1 MNGVIL
7 DSDILIELLR
17 GRNAV
22 VRRQFESLLIK
33 PVPLFYSAVSS
44 AEIANGARESESDA
58 IAELLA
64 LFTCVPADCG
74 IAAEAGDILKRF
86 RKSHL
91 IGLGDALIGQQSC
104 GMACSSGRGIASIIL
119 TYDLNFS
126 SRRKPVSRSRSTSS
140 YRDAIN
146 SAARWCQRRSCIS
159 SCVKR
164 GASGGS
170 GFAFMRSTSFRR
182 VPSGRSNGNSG
193 TNAPCS

>member
-44 AEIANGARESESDA
+44 AEIANRARESESDA

-91 IGLGDALIGQQSC
+91 IGLGDALIGATVLRYGLQLWT
-104 GMACSSGRGIASIIL
+104 R
-119 TYDLNFS
+119 N
-126 SRRKPVSRSRSTSS
+126 RKHYPDVRLEFFESAEAGVS
-140 YRDAIN
+140 
-146 SAARWCQRRSCIS
+146 
-159 SCVKR
+159 
-164 GASGGS
+164 
-170 GFAFMRSTSFRR
+170 
-182 VPSGRSNGNSG
+182 
-193 TNAPCS
+193 